1 VTTRRRLALIRHAKA
16 ESFAPSDHARELT
29 ERGVR
34 EAVALGA
41 HLRQHGLVPDHAV
54 VSSSART
61 VATWAAIAEQTGCTV
76 EPVLDD
82 AVYTGSPDVVLE
94 ALRAVPED
102 TSVLAFVGHNPTVGY
117 VAHLVDD
124 GHGDPDA
131 LVELVQGFPPGSVA
145 VFEVD
150 GAWAGLGPESGRLVG
165 FRAGS

>member
-1 VTTRRRLALIRHAKA
+1 MIRHARA
-16 ESFAPSDHARELT
+16 ESFAPSDHARALT
-29 ERGVR
+29 ERGAR

-41 HLRQHGLVPDHAV
+41 YLREHDLVPDHAV
-54 VSSSART
+54 VSSSVRT
-61 VATWAAIAEQTGCTV
+61 VATWAAVAEQTASMV

-94 ALRAVPED
+94 ALRAVPDD
-102 TSVLAFVGHNPTVGY
+102 TAVLAFVGHNPTVGY

-131 LVELVQGFPPGSVA
+131 LVGLLQGFPPGSVA

-150 GAWAGLGPESGRLVG
+150 GPWSELGPESGRLVG
-165 FRAGS
+165 FRAGG

>member
-1 VTTRRRLALIRHAKA
+1 MTTGRRLALIRHAKA

-29 ERGVR
+29 DRGRR
-34 EAVALGA
+34 EACAVGA
-41 HLRQHGLVPDHAV
+41 YLREQGLVPDHAV

-61 VATWAAIAEQTGCTV
+61 VATWAAVAKETGCTAD
-76 EPVLDD
+76 PVLDD

-94 ALRAVPED
+94 ALRTVPAD
-102 TSVLAFVGHNPTVGY
+102 AAVLAFVGHNPTVGY

-124 GHGDPDA
+124 GNGDADA
-131 LVELVQGFPPGSVA
+131 LAGLLQGFPPGSVA

-150 GAWAGLGPESGRLVG
+150 GAWSDLGPEAGRLVG

>member
-1 VTTRRRLALIRHAKA
+1 MIRHAKA
-16 ESFAPSDHARELT
+16 ESFAPSDHARALT

-41 HLRQHGLVPDHAV
+41 YLREHDLVPDHAV

-61 VATWAAIAEQTGCTV
+61 LATWAAVAEQTGSMV

-102 TSVLAFVGHNPTVGY
+102 TAVLAFVGHNPTVGY

-124 GHGDPDA
+124 GHGDADA
-131 LVELVQGFPPGSVA
+131 VVGLLQGFPPGSVA

-150 GAWAGLGPESGRLVG
+150 GPWSELGPESGRLVG
-165 FRAGS
+165 FRPGS